1 MVMPKEPRAREFLT
15 IPEIVDA
22 LHMSKPHAYRLVK
35 SGALPAIRFG
45 TGSDARRQI
54 VRVRA
59 ADLERFVPEREMQ
72 SCPAR

>member
-22 LHMSKPHAYRLVK
+22 LHMSQPHAYRLVK

-45 TGSDARRQI
+45 TGPGRGQML
-54 VRVRA
+54 RVRA
-59 ADLERFVPEREMQ
+59 ADLERFIADREAE
-72 SCPAR
+72 SCCSTG

>member
-1 MVMPKEPRAREFLT
+1 MVMPNDARGREFLT

-45 TGSDARRQI
+45 SGPGRGQMLR
-54 VRVRA
+54 VRV
-59 ADLERFVPEREMQ
+59 ADLERFIAEREMD
-72 SCPAR
+72 SCVTG